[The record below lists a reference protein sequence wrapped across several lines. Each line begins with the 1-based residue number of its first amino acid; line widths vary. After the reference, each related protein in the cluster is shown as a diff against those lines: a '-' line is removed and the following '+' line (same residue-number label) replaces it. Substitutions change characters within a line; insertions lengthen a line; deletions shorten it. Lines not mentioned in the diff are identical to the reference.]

1 VVKFSRTLTTP
12 RLLSQAIRKA
22 QRQGRLPLIADL
34 KPISPRDGELL
45 GSRDVA
51 DLARGLVDAGAC
63 AISVVTEPQHFGG
76 SREVLRQVC
85 QSVDVP
91 VLQKD
96 FFRSPEQFED
106 SQALGASAVLLIL
119 AMVPDSLAAQL
130 YARAKELNLEVVVE
144 IHSRQELERALT
156 LNPTI
161 IGINNRDILRLERDP
176 GDVRVTEELAPSIP
190 HGIVRVSE
198 SSLKTPED
206 IRRALRA
213 GADAV
218 LVGTAVLQARDPAAF
233 VSQLTR
239 GVWA

>member
-1 VVKFSRTLTTP
+1 MVKFSRTLTTP

-34 KPISPRDGELL
+34 KPISPRDGDLL

-51 DLARGLVDAGAC
+51 DLARRLVDAGAC

-76 SREVLRQVC
+76 SLEVFHQVC

-96 FFRSPEQFED
+96 FFRSPEQFEN

-130 YARAKELNLEVVVE
+130 YARAMELNLEVVVE
-144 IHSRQELERALT
+144 IHTRQELERALA
-156 LNPTI
+156 LNPAI
-161 IGINNRDILRLERDP
+161 IGINNRDILCLERDP

-218 LVGTAVLQARDPAAF
+218 LVGTAVLQAQDPAAF